1 LSDIAPT
8 LEESPKFSPSFV
20 RDVLIALVILIV
32 KNLSAI
38 PKDES
43 LGES

>member
-20 RDVLIALVILIV
+20 RDVLIALVILVV
-32 KNLSAI
+32 KK
-38 PKDES
+38 P
-43 LGES
+43 LGRDKEDLTPP